1 MLDTLER
8 TRRTSRTACV
18 CWPRSS
24 GSSATWSATAA
35 GSTPT
40 SATSTRR
47 CDQNC
52 DPGSSLDPG
61 SLLGA
66 ARPGA
71 AGTDPAERRSPSSD
85 CPAVPGADALPGVL
99 AGLSP
104 AQLTQLAGLLGGRG
118 LTPAAAADPLP
129 ERSARR
135 ERADLRARARRRR
148 WAAPRTRVR
157 RPATAAGPPAAKAEA
172 TDVEPSSRRSSRA
185 RPARWRWP
193 WCSRSLATAGLWYA
207 LQRGSQRTVTAYF
220 ANTVGLYTQNEV
232 TIQGIPVGSVD
243 EIVPQGDVVRVTLKV
258 DNDAPVMAN
267 PQAVIVAPT
276 LVSDRYVQLGPTYEG
291 GPQLADGAIIPVE
304 KTAHSRR
311 ARPRLPEPRHHRPG
325 PRAERRQPGPERSTS
340 SCVLGRTRSAAT
352 VSCSRARSPS
362 SAAPSAPWPTT
373 ATTCSR
379 RSTTS
384 ASSRTCWPATTAR
397 SAT

>member
-1 MLDTLER
+1 ML
-8 TRRTSRTACV
+8 
-18 CWPRSS
+18 
-24 GSSATWSATAA
+24 
-35 GSTPT
+35 
-40 SATSTRR
+40 
-47 CDQNC
+47 
-52 DPGSSLDPG
+52 
-61 SLLGA
+61 
-66 ARPGA
+66 
-71 AGTDPAERRSPSSD
+71 
-85 CPAVPGADALPGVL
+85 AL
-99 AGLSP
+99 
-104 AQLTQLAGLLGGRG
+104 
-118 LTPAAAADPLP
+118 
-129 ERSARR
+129 
-135 ERADLRARARRRR
+135 
-148 WAAPRTRVR
+148 
-157 RPATAAGPPAAKAEA
+157 
-172 TDVEPSSRRSSRA
+172 
-185 RPARWRWP
+185 
-193 WCSRSLATAGLWYA
+193 LATAGLWYA

-304 KTAHSRR
+304 KTATPVELDRVYQSLDTIARSLGPNGANRTGALNQLLPLLRR
-311 ARPRLPEPRHHRPG
+311 AP
-325 PRAERRQPGPERSTS
+325 
-340 SCVLGRTRSAAT
+340 SAAT

-384 ASSRTCWPATTAR
+384 ASSRTCSPATTAR